1 MTVTDVS
8 TTCAVVIF
16 RDKVSCITSID
27 GILKTLVIDLIS
39 KSCYWSSVSLAVMVL
54 GVIGAFRLMPSTNVI
69 QLTLSLKMTTAES
82 LSTKVLFR
90 TTFTRRIMLHLFMK

>member
-69 QLTLSLKMTTAES
+69 QLTLTLKMTTAES

>member
-16 RDKVSCITSID
+16 RDIVSCITSID

-39 KSCYWSSVSLAVMVL
+39 KSCYWSSVSLAVTVL
-54 GVIGAFRLMPSTNVI
+54 DVIDAFRLLPSTNVL
-69 QLTLSLKMTTAES
+69 QLTLSLKMTTAQS

>member
-1 MTVTDVS
+1 MTDVS

-69 QLTLSLKMTTAES
+69 QLTLTLKMTTAES

>member
-1 MTVTDVS
+1 MTDVS

-39 KSCYWSSVSLAVMVL
+39 KSCYWSSVSLAVVVL

-69 QLTLSLKMTTAES
+69 QLTLTLKMTTAES